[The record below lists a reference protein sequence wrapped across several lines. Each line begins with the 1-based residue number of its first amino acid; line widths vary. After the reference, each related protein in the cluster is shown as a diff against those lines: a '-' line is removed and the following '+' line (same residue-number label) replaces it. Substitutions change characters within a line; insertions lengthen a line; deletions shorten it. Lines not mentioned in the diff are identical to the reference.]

1 MGAPS
6 DLHFHLNQ
14 TFFGFDP
21 SDSIILHDTIFR
33 LIWFGEG
40 RWDWDTVYNWPIFL
54 RKFYINKVNEILETK
69 AEANEA
75 RLAEAANKSG
85 RKSR

>member
-6 DLHFHLNQ
+6 IVPFLLDQ
-14 TFFGFDP
+14 TFFGFKPTDRV
-21 SDSIILHDTIFR
+21 ILHDAIFR

-54 RKFYINKVNEILETK
+54 RRFYVNKVNEILEAK
-69 AEANEA
+69 QASIDEK
-75 RLAEAANKSG
+75 LSKSKTSK
-85 RKSR
+85 KSR